1 MRRID
6 LDTRYEFS
14 KTAHTKVYW
23 IAAVGTYWHVREE
36 GERRARP
43 LIDWHHSVHRD
54 DAASY
59 TDFQA
64 LATLVLAL
72 QASGTMYSF
81 SLSHS
86 FILFTVVIV
95 RLTICCTTPA
105 IVREIPLGGLSR
117 DVICRVWMNQRI

>member
-14 KTAHTKVYW
+14 KTAHNKVYW
-23 IAAVGTYWHVREE
+23 IAAVGTYWQYGVREE

-43 LIDWHHSVHRD
+43 LIDWHHSVHLD

-72 QASGTMYSF
+72 QASDTMYSF

-86 FILFTVVIV
+86 FILFTVVI
-95 RLTICCTTPA
+95 
-105 IVREIPLGGLSR
+105 
-117 DVICRVWMNQRI
+117 